1 LPESRIGL
9 TEKECAVSPADD
21 IGSTGKF
28 EQRATNGDEEQK
40 PTLELGLVV
49 TPVLTSEAAA
59 ELAQEVGRELAKRYP
74 SVDWRIDA
82 ARDALVTPPAALAEI
97 VDAARSRLLDEHWDL
112 VVHVTELPVRIS
124 RRPVLTHSSRTHG
137 AAVVSLPAL
146 GLTQSGRRLVQS
158 IADAVAV
165 FAGDTAGRRADN
177 RHRHRRH
184 VRTRLTQLATEVEGS
199 EALEGVALLHRVIT
213 GNLRLVLGMVRAN
226 HPWQFVTR
234 LTRALIGAVG
244 VAAFAVITSDVW
256 RIAAKLSALRL
267 ALLCLATVVTAVA
280 TLIIV
285 HGLWERVEDRRLREQ
300 AILFN
305 LVTVITLTFGM
316 LALYGAACVVS
327 LAAAALAVEPSVFA
341 AQVGTPLGFGDYVRL
356 AFLAGALAT
365 VGGALGGALESDT
378 AVREAAYAR
387 RPEGL

>member
-1 LPESRIGL
+1 
-9 TEKECAVSPADD
+9 
-21 IGSTGKF
+21 
-28 EQRATNGDEEQK
+28 
-40 PTLELGLVV
+40 
-49 TPVLTSEAAA
+49 
-59 ELAQEVGRELAKRYP
+59 
-74 SVDWRIDA
+74 
-82 ARDALVTPPAALAEI
+82 
-97 VDAARSRLLDEHWDL
+97 
-112 VVHVTELPVRIS
+112 
-124 RRPVLTHSSRTHG
+124 
-137 AAVVSLPAL
+137 
-146 GLTQSGRRLVQS
+146 
-158 IADAVAV
+158 
-165 FAGDTAGRRADN
+165 
-177 RHRHRRH
+177 
-184 VRTRLTQLATEVEGS
+184 
-199 EALEGVALLHRVIT
+199 
-213 GNLRLVLGMVRAN
+213 
-226 HPWQFVTR
+226 
-234 LTRALIGAVG
+234 
-244 VAAFAVITSDVW
+244 VW